1 MRATPPLV
9 SMDAAGCCAARVAEQ
24 LLVLACALPGAH
36 DEGFQRSRELA
47 RRFCD
52 GVHAAA
58 ATAAIDAQR
67 LVDLSRDLFSARE
80 WSGWYLSFC
89 VVQHRIGGIKA
100 FNCGITSLFRVSHD
114 RLSGP
119 LLAPQTVGRRL
130 RGKGVK
136 DVPSHIAY
144 AGDTMANGSV
154 VAENI
159 EVSELDET
167 QVALI
172 VALADPR
179 VADMLSDITFDDV
192 VSEDAL
198 SKAIED
204 LLNSMNNP
212 ERSFLLW
219 WPAQLGA

>member
-1 MRATPPLV
+1 MRPTLV
-9 SMDAAGCCAARVAEQ
+9 SIDSAGRCAARVAEQ

-47 RRFCD
+47 GRFCD
-52 GVHAAA
+52 AVHAAA

-67 LVDLSRDLFSARE
+67 LVDVSRGLLSVSE

-89 VVQHRIGGIKA
+89 VVQHRIGSLKA
-100 FNCGITSLFRVSHD
+100 FNCGITSLFSVSHD
-114 RLSGP
+114 RLGGP
-119 LLAPQTVGRRL
+119 LLPPQTVGRRL
-130 RGKGVK
+130 RGEGVK
-136 DVPSHIAY
+136 DVPSSVAY
-144 AGDTMANGSV
+144 VGDTMANGSV
-154 VAENI
+154 VAANI
-159 EVSELDET
+159 DVFELDQT
-167 QVALI
+167 QVAPI

-179 VADMLSDITFDDV
+179 VADMLSGITFDDV
-192 VSEDAL
+192 ASDEAL